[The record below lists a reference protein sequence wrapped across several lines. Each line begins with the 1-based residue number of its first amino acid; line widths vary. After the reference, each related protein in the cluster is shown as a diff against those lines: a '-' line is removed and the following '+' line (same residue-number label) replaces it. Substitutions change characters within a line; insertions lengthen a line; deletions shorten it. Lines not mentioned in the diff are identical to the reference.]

1 MRKILAINLL
11 LGIFCLNSCKK
22 VENTETRSSQKKV
35 NSVKLLSWSEYF
47 DPDALDE
54 FTEKTGLEVDYITY
68 DDMKNIYYNHY
79 HELNHEQQ
87 VLVKERCLKL
97 GIKSKNHMAL

>member
-1 MRKILAINLL
+1 MTIKSQYKKLKFIDNICKSKI
-11 LGIFCLNSCKK
+11 
-22 VENTETRSSQKKV
+22 
-35 NSVKLLSWSEYF
+35 
-47 DPDALDE
+47 
-54 FTEKTGLEVDYITY
+54 DYITY